1 MFLRGSF
8 RFSPPDRM
16 THTRDAATSVLML
29 SEHVAMKVRVRDAL
43 RPVAPVEF
51 VASEYD
57 LQQRMHRPARLVVV
71 HGAPPYADARLPVR
85 LRHAVG
91 DGAPP
96 IIVVASSRE
105 PAWRHANEMLSAGQV
120 DDVLWTDTE
129 RVDALLVAWTLYGAA
144 CRRKVE
150 ALRLAHASVPE
161 TLHPFM
167 EDLLFSDPESLTVAA
182 WAARKGDPSR
192 FSLHRELAKKGVAP
206 STLVEVA
213 RMLNIV
219 ARTLVRGPA
228 PLDARMPAVPDA
240 RAARRLLSRTL
251 GLTPS
256 EMTDLARRHGAEVL
270 RERVRSAVGA
280 MLRGAS
286 GGHAAAGDAS

>member
-1 MFLRGSF
+1 
-8 RFSPPDRM
+8 
-16 THTRDAATSVLML
+16 
-29 SEHVAMKVRVRDAL
+29 MKVRLRDAL
-43 RPVAPVEF
+43 RPFAPVEF

-57 LQQRMHRPARLVVV
+57 LQQRMHTPSRLAVV
-71 HGAPPYADARLPVR
+71 HGAPPYADARLPSR
-85 LRHAVG
+85 LRHAAG
-91 DGAPP
+91 ETHTP

-105 PAWRHANEMLSAGQV
+105 PAWRNASELLANGQV
-120 DDVLWTDTE
+120 DDLLWTDTE
-129 RVDALLVAWTLYGAA
+129 RVDALLVAWTLHGAA

-161 TLHPFM
+161 NLHPFM
-167 EDLLFSDPESLTVAA
+167 EDLLLSDPESLTVAA

-219 ARTLVRGPA
+219 ARTLSRGSA
-228 PLDARMPAVPDA
+228 QLEGRMPAMPDA
-240 RAARRLLSRTL
+240 RAARRLLARTL

-256 EMTDLARRHGAEVL
+256 EMTDLAREQGADVV

-280 MLRGAS
+280 MLRDAS
-286 GGHAAAGDAS
+286 GRRAAAGDAS

>member
-1 MFLRGSF
+1 
-8 RFSPPDRM
+8 M
-16 THTRDAATSVLML
+16 TTSMDAGKPALVL
-29 SEHVAMKVRVRDAL
+29 SEYVAMKVRLRDAL
-43 RPVAPVEF
+43 RPFSPVEF

-57 LQQRMHRPARLVVV
+57 LQQRLHGPVRLVIV
-71 HGAPPYADARLPVR
+71 HGATPYADARLPAR
-85 LRHAVG
+85 LRHAAG
-91 DGAPP
+91 DLPAPM
-96 IIVVASSRE
+96 IIVASSRE
-105 PAWRHANEMLSAGQV
+105 PAWRGANELVASGQV

-129 RVDALLVAWTLYGAA
+129 RVDALLAAWTLHGAA

-161 TLHPFM
+161 KLHPFM
-167 EDLLFSDPESLTVAA
+167 EDLLLGDPESLTVAA

-219 ARTLVRGPA
+219 ARTLARGTSQIEGRLP
-228 PLDARMPAVPDA
+228 PMPDA
-240 RAARRLLSRTL
+240 RAARRLLARTL

-256 EMTDLARRHGAEVL
+256 EMTDIARQQGAEVV
-270 RERVRSAVGA
+270 RERVRHAVGA
-280 MLRGAS
+280 MLREGN
-286 GGHAAAGDAS
+286 GRTAADARDAG